1 VVNIDKSVSN
11 TSPHSHDVL
20 VYNIG
25 VHVPF
30 GAASSV
36 TITDTVPAQLDF
48 VSVAPPVIPS
58 GSVSIIALPTPAPTS
73 GTGTQLVWVFPSI
86 APGDYTLSYSAS
98 VKALMKGGT
107 VVLNEA
113 LLTYP
118 LIAAPKVAQASATVL
133 GDYTVRIN
141 VYNEAGEIVKTILLT
156 KFSEPIRDV
165 TLESSNVLLSINDKI
180 NIVYQGTVIGTWDGT
195 NNNGEE
201 VSNGKYYIKID
212 NLDPYGSI
220 DSVSQLA
227 MVARH
232 LAHIKVNI
240 YNESGEII
248 RHLDSMVADAVTITK
263 SLTLSSST
271 ISPSYQGGPN
281 STTNITL
288 ADGTILTWDGRNDQ
302 GQIVSSG
309 QYFIEVRSNDG
320 QGGDATI
327 TKQISVIHQGLA
339 VGSGL
344 VTVYPNPLSER
355 VNGSIINFAPNSSTP
370 VSLKIRVY
378 TLAGE
383 LVQKDLQSNL
393 GDAVLTWDFT
403 GKGVASGLYLAVIEV
418 RDGLGGLQRQITKIA
433 IFH

>member
-1 VVNIDKSVSN
+1 
-11 TSPHSHDVL
+11 
-20 VYNIG
+20 
-25 VHVPF
+25 
-30 GAASSV
+30 
-36 TITDTVPAQLDF
+36 
-48 VSVAPPVIPS
+48 
-58 GSVSIIALPTPAPTS
+58 
-73 GTGTQLVWVFPSI
+73 
-86 APGDYTLSYSAS
+86 
-98 VKALMKGGT
+98 
-107 VVLNEA
+107 
-113 LLTYP
+113 
-118 LIAAPKVAQASATVL
+118 
-133 GDYTVRIN
+133 
-141 VYNEAGEIVKTILLT
+141 
-156 KFSEPIRDV
+156 
-165 TLESSNVLLSINDKI
+165 
-180 NIVYQGTVIGTWDGT
+180 
-195 NNNGEE
+195 
-201 VSNGKYYIKID
+201 
-212 NLDPYGSI
+212 
-220 DSVSQLA
+220 